1 MLESFLKRREV
12 KNQKDAYDLFEK
24 GISALDNHLF
34 KQALIEFEKALKLDP
49 KNIPDHLEN
58 SFHSF
63 AMGGSNDTALSIGLV
78 LLKVRSN
85 DYILANLLGNCAR
98 KNRDY
103 KQANNL
109 YRHSLKINKG
119 YELAFL
125 NLAASMGK
133 VKKFDKEVGLS
144 IQQFDKMTDFI
155 LPDYYNNPEV
165 IEELRE
171 SLSAQN
177 EQNYTERFQ
186 ELTLEKEQKEK
197 ELDLIRSKE
206 ISMELSR
213 LKSSGSSAT
222 FVQIHEALIELSE
235 EDVGPLEENE
245 EAQHRIRQGHMF
257 NVGLFALS
265 EKRGT
270 IAAEYFDKLLKER
283 SKLEYVEMCRAL
295 AYEFNKERK
304 HAVDIFIKLLGE
316 KPHNRFLNL
325 NLGLIYRRT
334 KNKLLATKYLVVGA
348 ALLEK
353 SDGNYR
359 LSDLKRI
366 AEENYQNGRYKKAIK
381 LYNVIVSEQDD
392 PASWI
397 NMGEC
402 YLAQHLY
409 EDAAK
414 AYKKLK
420 EVDPDSPIADQK
432 LRVIHDIYHR
442 KGEEFVRDSKY
453 RAAAGFFEKA
463 LKIVTLADTVKRAAG
478 VYDLLKNKHRH
489 GELMELFEE
498 IIQKEKDAEQEKL
511 RQDYILK
518 GKVFMKR
525 RDFPKAI
532 ENLELAFRMK
542 LDKDVFMILATIFKN
557 LKRNEEMKDLLDR
570 WNRMV
575 EHDDRMK
582 KFIKEEERAQ
592 SS

>member
-12 KNQKDAYDLFEK
+12 KNQKEAYDLFEK
-24 GISALDNHLF
+24 GLSALDNNLY
-34 KQALIEFEKALKLDP
+34 KRALIEFEKALKLDP
-49 KNIPDHLEN
+49 KNIPDQLEK
-58 SFHSF
+58 SFHRF
-63 AMGGSNDTALSIGLV
+63 ARGGSNDTALSIGLV
-78 LLKVRSN
+78 LLKVRPN
-85 DYILANLLGNCAR
+85 DYVLANLLGNCAR
-98 KNRDY
+98 KNRNY

-133 VKKFDKEVGLS
+133 VRKFDKELELS
-144 IQQFDKMTDFI
+144 LLQFEKMTDFI
-155 LPDYYNNPEV
+155 LPDYYNNSEIIEV
-165 IEELRE
+165 LRE

-177 EQNYTERFQ
+177 EQNNNERVQ
-186 ELTLEKEQKEK
+186 ELTLEKEQREV
-197 ELDLIRSKE
+197 ELDLIKSKE
-206 ISMELSR
+206 IGMELSKLNR
-213 LKSSGSSAT
+213 SGSRAT
-222 FVQIHEALIELSE
+222 YEQIHEALLELME
-235 EDVGPLEENE
+235 EDVGSLDQNE
-245 EAQHRIRQGHMF
+245 EDQYLKKQGYLF
-257 NVGLFALS
+257 NVGLFALE
-265 EKRGT
+265 EKRGE
-270 IAAEYFDKLLKER
+270 IAAEYFDTLLKER

-295 AYEFNKERK
+295 AHELNKERK
-304 HAVDIFIKLLGE
+304 QAVDIFIKLLGK
-316 KPHNRFLNL
+316 KPHNRFLNV

-334 KNKLLATKYLVVGA
+334 KNKLLSTKYLVVGA

-353 SDGNYR
+353 SDGHYR
-359 LSDLKRI
+359 LADLRRI
-366 AEENYQNGRYKKAIK
+366 AEENYQSGRYKKAIK
-381 LYNVIVSEQDD
+381 LYNVIVSEQED

-397 NMGEC
+397 NIGEC

-414 AYKKLK
+414 AFKRLK

-442 KGEEFVRDSKY
+442 RGEEFVRDSKY

-463 LKIVTLADTVKRAAG
+463 MKVVTLADTVKRAAG
-478 VYDLLKNKHRH
+478 VYDLLKDKHRH

-582 KFIKEEERAQ
+582 KFMKEEERAQ
-592 SS
+592 SN